1 MEFALS
7 YFQVSKL
14 MTFINA
20 HKNFIYK
27 VLKYLILISAYTY
40 VFYKII
46 SFNNYTELIK
56 HLKEMSINNF
66 IYLLFVFLLLPI
78 NWLIEAYKWKK
89 IVSKSQN
96 LSVKTA
102 YKSVLAGCSTGF
114 FTPNRIGDMVG
125 RLMFL
130 DPANRKM
137 GMSYFLVNSLSQNI
151 AIILVGL
158 PAAILFFSLVSNLFS
173 VGFSY
178 YFAGIIL
185 LFLVLSILLFILPR
199 LAVSKKLNRLSTYIQ
214 AFVYFKKLDFIKILA
229 FSLFRFTIFCVQFYF
244 MLLFWGVNL
253 SVWQAL
259 LVIPT
264 NYLFITFTPSLAF
277 SEPAIRSSYGV
288 LFIGAFLNQAPA
300 IAFAGFALWLI
311 NYAFPMLFGAV
322 FLVKKQQ

>member
-1 MEFALS
+1 MSKFFTIFKWLILIAAYLYLGYKLLTFNQYDALIA
-7 YFQVSKL
+7 QWKL
-14 MTFINA
+14 MTIRQFWW
-20 HKNFIYK
+20 
-27 VLKYLILISAYTY
+27 
-40 VFYKII
+40 
-46 SFNNYTELIK
+46 
-56 HLKEMSINNF
+56 
-66 IYLLFVFLLLPI
+66 LLLVLIIMPI
-78 NWLIEAYKWKK
+78 NWLIEAFKWKK
-89 IVSKSQN
+89 IVSKSQILN
-96 LSVKTA
+96 VKTA
-102 YKSVLAGCSTGF
+102 YKSVLVGCSTGF

-130 DPANRKM
+130 YPENRKM
-137 GMSYFLVNSLSQNI
+137 GISYFLVNSLSQNI
-151 AIILVGL
+151 AIILLGL
-158 PAAILFFSLVSNLFS
+158 PAAILFFTLVSNLFPIE
-173 VGFSY
+173 FTY

-185 LFLVLSILLFILPR
+185 LFLALSILLFVLPS
-199 LAVSKKLNRLSTYIQ
+199 LAVSKKINRLNAYIQ
-214 AFVYFKKLDFIKILA
+214 AFEYFKKLDFIKILT
-229 FSLFRFTIFCVQFYF
+229 FSVFRFTIFCVQFYF

-277 SEPAIRSSYGV
+277 SEPAIRSSYAV